1 MKPILFILS
10 GLPASGKSTL
20 AKLIAK
26 EYNAVYLRIDTI
38 EQGLRDLCDFDVE
51 GEGYRLSYRIAI
63 DNLKLGNNVVS
74 DSCNPIN
81 LTRREWEEVAD
92 KNDSVF
98 VNIEI
103 VCSDKVEHR
112 RRVEK
117 RENEVEGLRL
127 PTWQEVE
134 TREYHSWESE
144 RIIIDTANKTIEESF
159 NECNDKIQLY
169 LRKNL
174 LLM

>member
-1 MKPILFILS
+1 
-10 GLPASGKSTL
+10 
-20 AKLIAK
+20 
-26 EYNAVYLRIDTI
+26 
-38 EQGLRDLCDFDVE
+38 
-51 GEGYRLSYRIAI
+51 
-63 DNLKLGNNVVS
+63 LKLGNNVVS

-134 TREYHSWESE
+134 NREYHSWESE
-144 RIIIDTANKTIEESF
+144 RIIIDTANKTIEENF
-159 NECNDKIQLY
+159 KECNDKIQLY
-169 LRKNL
+169 LWKNL
-174 LLM
+174 KE